1 MANRSNQSFLHPFAL
16 FVFPDLLKAHFGFW
30 SLSCNNR
37 QVTNA
42 SVPLSFDKI
51 LISPSCPIG
60 HPWAWQ
66 PCGRQAEPGARKG
79 RSLAGAD
86 AGGLGQEGQL
96 AVVQMHDSMIEM
108 KAIRISSASVG

>member
-16 FVFPDLLKAHFGFW
+16 FVFPDLLKAYFGFW

-51 LISPSCPIG
+51 LIALHVRLG
-60 HPWAWQ
+60 THGMAALRVAA
-66 PCGRQAEPGARKG
+66 GDARARKG

-86 AGGLGQEGQL
+86 ASGLGQEGQL